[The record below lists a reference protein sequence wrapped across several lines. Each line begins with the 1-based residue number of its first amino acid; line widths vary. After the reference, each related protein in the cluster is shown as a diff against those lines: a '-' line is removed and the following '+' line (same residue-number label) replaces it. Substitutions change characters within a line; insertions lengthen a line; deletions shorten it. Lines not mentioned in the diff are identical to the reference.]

1 MKQLILAALVF
12 STGTAGAQEGVKT
25 PGPAANTPVPAAA
38 AKPEPG
44 PLKYSAEL
52 RQAARNLAL
61 LLERGAEVAPEK
73 LDALAP
79 ELSRFNGRLEE
90 ALGRD
95 LLAEAARREKE
106 LADAALAED
115 AKLTL
120 QEFRS
125 SLQVYYVVNN
135 GKYPADPSML
145 TPGRMNAVPELR
157 LPGHEATAK
166 VTVIDSAK
174 YDKDFTKA
182 VTDSGGWLY
191 FSGQQSA
198 NYGLLIMDCRHQA
211 QDGAEFF
218 KY

>member
-12 STGTAGAQEGVKT
+12 SAAPATAQEEVKT
-25 PGPAANTPVPAAA
+25 PGPEANTAPPAAA
-38 AKPEPG
+38 ARPEPA
-44 PLKYSAEL
+44 PLKYSPEL

-61 LLERGAEVAPEK
+61 LLERGAEVPPEK

-79 ELSRFNGRLEE
+79 ELARFNGELEA

-106 LADAALAED
+106 LADTALAEE

-135 GKYPADPSML
+135 GKYPADPSRL

-166 VTVIDSAK
+166 VTVIDSAR

-191 FSGQQSA
+191 FSNQDSV
-198 NYGLLIMDCRHQA
+198 NYGLLLIDCRHTA
-211 QDGAEFF
+211 PDGTEFF